1 MIKDIHVILPDF
13 LPYRKLY
20 SQLVCSVNIYIYI
33 YIYTCIYVVS
43 MDHFISLILLLFTT
57 PLIADKLDNLRE
69 PGCFEYQK

>member
-20 SQLVCSVNIYIYI
+20 SQLVCSVNVYIY
-33 YIYTCIYVVS
+33 IYVVS

-69 PGCFEYQK
+69 PGCFDYQK